1 MANSFTKVTL
11 GAAQTVGFTT
21 PTYIVSSH
29 LTVSVNN
36 VTVPAVQA
44 GATQKVFGS
53 FTSTNPLYY
62 ILVEGSTSL
71 SFSEALP
78 VGAVVLVN
86 RNSSQSTKLVSYSDS
101 GLLTSDV
108 LNEDSNQAFFIAQ
121 EALDQSAGNFDSS
134 FEASQGVTVAK
145 VAGIEALADVT
156 DTANVVAALTAGT
169 NVAIASNGTI
179 SSTDTNTTYTVQDG
193 QLSQNN
199 FTDADHTKLNAIEA
213 SADVTDTANVVAA
226 LTAGTN
232 VAIASNGTIS
242 STDTN
247 TTYTGGTGLT
257 LSGTTFNVDAA
268 QTGITSVGVLTG
280 LTSAGNVLIT
290 AIADG
295 QPQAT
300 PTPILELFQSDG
312 PQADDGDHLGEIQF
326 TANNDNGY
334 SPAKHKYAGI
344 HAEIIDETN
353 ATEDGSLHFT
363 AITAGTEDTTV
374 LTLNGTESTFS
385 SPVKVAVGPVTI
397 FSSTT
402 NADLVIT
409 NNENSSADASPIIEL
424 FRSQSNGADG
434 EGLGKL
440 EFYGGNDRSLSS
452 GGAEKTLYGSIS
464 VEIADASDGSEDG
477 ALKYSKI
484 VGGAQQTGDLV
495 TLPLNGG
502 VQFPAQS
509 AAPSA
514 PANGQAYYDTDD
526 HKLKLYANGAWVDL
540 N

>member
-169 NVAIASNGTI
+169 NIAIASDGTI

>member
-44 GATQKVFGS
+44 GATQQVFGS

-71 SFSEALP
+71 SFSEELP
-78 VGAVVLVN
+78 AGAVVLVT

-134 FEASQGVTVAK
+134 FEASQGVTVTK
-145 VAGIEALADVT
+145 VAGIEAGADVP

-169 NVAIASNGTI
+169 NITIASDGTI

-257 LSGTTFNVDAA
+257 LTGTTFNVDAA

-280 LTSAGNVLIT
+280 LTATDTVLIQADATGNV
-290 AIADG
+290 
-295 QPQAT
+295 QAT
-300 PTPILELFQSDG
+300 STPILELFQSDG
-312 PQADDGDHLGEIQF
+312 PEADDGDHLGEIQF
-326 TANNDNGY
+326 TANNANGY

-363 AITAGTEDTTV
+363 TVTAGTEDTTV

-385 SPVKVAVGPVTI
+385 SPVKVAVGPITI
-397 FSSTT
+397 NSNNT

-409 NNENSSADASPIIEL
+409 NNEASSADASPIIEL
-424 FRSQSNGADG
+424 FRNQSNGADG
-434 EGLGKL
+434 EDLGKI
-440 EFYGGNDRSLSS
+440 EFYGANDRGFSS
-452 GGAEKTLYGSIS
+452 GGPEKTLYGSIS

-477 ALKYSKI
+477 SLKYSKI
-484 VGGAQQTGDLV
+484 VGGAQQTGELV

-514 PANGQAYYDTDD
+514 PANGQVYYDTDD